1 MSATSFRHSPGPFP
15 KPFDPARA
23 RRTLEDLAA
32 GEGGFAP
39 DGVLRELLE
48 GTFGNSPYLAR
59 LALRDRDFL
68 RAVLDS
74 DPEIE
79 LRRIEAETL
88 AAADAPDI
96 ASAMAILRRAKRQ
109 AALAIALAD
118 IGGVW
123 GVEQV
128 KAALRFVL
136 KDTAIRS
143 DFAERD
149 GAALEATT
157 GLVVLAMGKY
167 GAFELNYSSDIDLVV
182 FYDAHRF
189 PFRKR
194 DDPRAAAVDVVKG
207 LVKLLSETTTDGYVF
222 RTDLRLRP
230 DAGATQVAISTDAA
244 EAYYEGMGQNWER
257 AAMIKARAC
266 AGDPETGARFLKAM

>member
-1 MSATSFRHSPGPFP
+1 A
-15 KPFDPARA
+15 
-23 RRTLEDLAA
+23 
-32 GEGGFAP
+32 
-39 DGVLRELLE
+39 LLE

-96 ASAMAILRRAKRQ
+96 VTAMAILRRAKRQ

-128 KAALRFVL
+128 TAALTKFADAAVKGALRFVL
-136 KDTAIRS
+136 KDTAIR
-143 DFAERD
+143 AEYADCD
-149 GAALEATT
+149 GGALEATT

-182 FYDAHRF
+182 FY
-189 PFRKR
+189 
-194 DDPRAAAVDVVKG
+194 
-207 LVKLLSETTTDGYVF
+207 
-222 RTDLRLRP
+222 
-230 DAGATQVAISTDAA
+230 
-244 EAYYEGMGQNWER
+244 
-257 AAMIKARAC
+257 
-266 AGDPETGARFLKAM
+266 